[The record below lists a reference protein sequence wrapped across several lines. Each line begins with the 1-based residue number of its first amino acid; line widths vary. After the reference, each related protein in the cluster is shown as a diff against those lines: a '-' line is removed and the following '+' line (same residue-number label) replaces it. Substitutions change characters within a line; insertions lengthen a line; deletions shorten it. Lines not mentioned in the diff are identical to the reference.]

1 GPRRDEHLRPRLLG
15 LPPGPLLVAA
25 RLLGGVPPQLVLDP
39 GPLRL
44 DAGRLPVRRGL
55 LGPAAVRPRPAVR
68 PGPLPAGRGGR
79 PLHLRA
85 SLGGPAALPDQRDFR
100 RPGPEPLLLRRLL
113 RGALR
118 ETRLRLVGGLPDDA
132 VQLRPAVRLLP
143 PHLPRRGVGAIAARP
158 V

>member
-1 GPRRDEHLRPRLLG
+1 GRLAVGARLLEAGGAAGGRVRAAAAGLHRRRPVHAGPRRDEHLRPRLLG

-25 RLLGGVPPQLVLDP
+25 RLLGGVPPQPVLGP
-39 GPLRL
+39 GPRRL
-44 DAGRLPVRRGL
+44 DARRLPVRRGL

-85 SLGGPAALPDQRDFR
+85 ALRGPAGLPDQRDVR

-118 ETRLRLVGGLPDDA
+118 ET
-132 VQLRPAVRLLP
+132 
-143 PHLPRRGVGAIAARP
+143 
-158 V
+158 